1 MPAKRQAAKRTAALE
16 ALSPVSFL
24 AGSWST
30 LYSNHL
36 HRAQFEV
43 PNILPG
49 KTLGIFHFDA
59 VDGVTGELRPNVA
72 GGVATVISFGGT
84 YNLFRD
90 AASGLLQGIIAFN
103 LPSLSGGSPS
113 TNQIF
118 FVVRTADELDWVLM
132 GSDDPA
138 RKVVAGGKLLRIQ
151 PVYFNPPG

>member
-1 MPAKRQAAKRTAALE
+1 VTAKRQAAKRAAASE
-16 ALSPVSFL
+16 ALGPVSFL

-30 LYSNHL
+30 IYSNHL
-36 HRAQFEV
+36 HRAQFDV

-59 VDGVTGELRPNVA
+59 VDGVTGELRPNVV
-72 GGVATVISFGGT
+72 GSVTVVPFGGT

-90 AASGLLQGIIAFN
+90 AASGLLQGVIAFN

-118 FVVRTADELDWVLM
+118 FVVRTADELDWVLLS
-132 GSDDPA
+132 SDDPA